1 MVCQRFLSPFPII
14 QTSFF
19 TCFICKV
26 ILFLSSL
33 PSPFCLIIRTFSKK
47 NAKKE
52 HIDGYLHAL
61 TPFILFSY
69 LLRAF
74 L

>member
-19 TCFICKV
+19 TCFIRKV

-33 PSPFCLIIRTFSKK
+33 PSPFCLIIRTFSLK

-61 TPFILFSY
+61 TLFILF
-69 LLRAF
+69 F